1 MSHTY
6 AAIYTAFRNGASKTH
21 TVAYQ
26 SEQPINSGELLSA
39 LIDGVARSAVSNGQA
54 NSVNDVSLTGISLLT
69 PPPQQVAAAVE
80 AVEVADKDELVTAVA
95 EMFEAL
101 GEFVKVAKDASISDA
116 HIFDMVNL
124 LKSHQA
130 IYDKCKV

>member
-6 AAIYTAFRNGASKTH
+6 AAIYKAFRNGASKTH

-26 SEQPINSGELLSA
+26 SEQPIDSGELLSA
-39 LIDGVARSAVSNGQA
+39 LIDGVARNAVSIGQA
-54 NSVNDVSLTGISLLT
+54 NSVSDVSLTGISLLT
-69 PPPQQVAAAVE
+69 PPPQTVAAVVESVE
-80 AVEVADKDELVTAVA
+80 AADQAERSFAVA
-95 EMFEAL
+95 ELFDAL
-101 GEFVKVAKDASISDA
+101 GEFVEVAKDASISDA

-130 IYDKCKV
+130 IYDKCKI

>member
-6 AAIYTAFRNGASKTH
+6 AAIYKAFRNGASKTH

-80 AVEVADKDELVTAVA
+80 AVDQDELAFAVA
-95 EMFEAL
+95 QLFEAL
-101 GEFVKVAKDASISDA
+101 GEVERVASLSDA
-116 HIFDMVNL
+116 HKSKLVNL
-124 LKSHQA
+124 LTSHQA

>member
-26 SEQPINSGELLSA
+26 SEGPISSGELLSA
-39 LIDGVARSAVSNGQA
+39 LIDGVARNAVSSGQA
-54 NSVNDVSLTGISLLT
+54 NSVSDVSLTGISLLT
-69 PPPQQVAAAVE
+69 PPTQQVAEAVE
-80 AVEVADKDELVTAVA
+80 AVVQDERAFAVA
-95 EMFEAL
+95 QLFEAL
-101 GEFVKVAKDASISDA
+101 GEFVEVAKDASISDA